1 MKLETAIEIG
11 EYRVKD
17 FRPGSDPDERDAT
30 KLLIEAGKR
39 EKGNRENPRCVVVGY
54 LPGETWSKEANHG
67 NHNELAK

>member
-17 FRPGSDPDERDAT
+17 PEERDAT